1 MALLWSSFECP
12 RETKFVRSTRSQI
25 ETSCRER
32 EKKQEQAAL
41 NAKKEAEKLAKMKI
55 NPSDL
60 FKDTFY
66 ILNGTNKDYLLK
78 MLKVKK

>member
-1 MALLWSSFECP
+1 MLKK
-12 RETKFVRSTRSQI
+12 TKFVRSTRSQI

-60 FKDTFY
+60 FKDTSLY
-66 ILNGTNKDYLLK
+66 SEWDEQGLPTKDAK
-78 MLKVKK
+78 GEEISKSMKRN